1 MVDAS
6 LALICGL
13 LLALLWLRGGFLS
26 ANRLRLPAILLF
38 LAVAAQLL
46 LMVMT
51 MSGASAPHAVM
62 AAMPDVL
69 STHAGR
75 LTEYILIA
83 TSLLAGWTLLPLTSK
98 VKAAGSALLLAVVIL
113 LRSATGHAAVD
124 GDWSLAELLQALHL
138 SAMALWSGGVLVS
151 GLLVL
156 PRLVRANA
164 GVALPTPRKYVA
176 SLSTV
181 STWAVA
187 VVALSGVVK
196 AWRQVGGDLHLLRGA
211 GWAWI
216 LYAKVACVTLAVL
229 LGGLNRLGLRTPDD
243 WPEAAKTRAARLL
256 RAEAW
261 AMVAVL
267 ILSAWLA
274 NMPPPGE

>member
-1 MVDAS
+1 
-6 LALICGL
+6 
-13 LLALLWLRGGFLS
+13 
-26 ANRLRLPAILLF
+26 
-38 LAVAAQLL
+38 
-46 LMVMT
+46 MT
-51 MSGASAPHAVM
+51 MCGSMSPHVVM
-62 AAMPDVL
+62 AALPDVL

-75 LTEYILIA
+75 LTEYICFA
-83 TSLLAGWTLLPLTSK
+83 TLLLAIWSLLPLK
-98 VKAAGSALLLAVVIL
+98 PILAAPGSAVLLLVVIL

-124 GDWSLAELLQALHL
+124 GDFSLAELLQALHL
-138 SAMALWSGGVLVS
+138 SAMAIWSGGVLVS

-156 PRLVRANA
+156 PRLIRADAASN
-164 GVALPTPRKYVA
+164 LPSPRNYVA

-196 AWRQVGGDLHLLRGA
+196 AWRQVGGDLHLLRDA
-211 GWAWI
+211 GWAWV
-216 LYAKVACVTLAVL
+216 LYAKVACVTLAIM
-229 LGGLNRLGLRTPDD
+229 LGGLNRLGLRGSND
-243 WPEAAKTRAARLL
+243 WPETTETRSAKLL

-261 AMVAVL
+261 TMVAVL